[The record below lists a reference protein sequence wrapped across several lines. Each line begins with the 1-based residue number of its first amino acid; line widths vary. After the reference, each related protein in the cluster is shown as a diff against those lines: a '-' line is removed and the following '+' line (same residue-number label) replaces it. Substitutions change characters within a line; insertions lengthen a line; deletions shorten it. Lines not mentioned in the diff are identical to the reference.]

1 MIAATST
8 LDPGDE
14 PACQRVSGAP
24 VVRLQCVRVQL
35 VAANM
40 HTSIAQPV
48 ENGCPIAISLR
59 NTGNHKKSVPKKG
72 ARRITPCR
80 KEGTPLRGVAGMK
93 AAARG
98 SRPGRAR

>member
-1 MIAATST
+1 MITATST

-40 HTSIAQPV
+40 HSSIAQPV
-48 ENGCPIAISLR
+48 ENGCPDAISLEII
-59 NTGNHKKSVPKKG
+59 KVCSKKG
-72 ARRITPCR
+72 ARRSASWR
-80 KEGTPLRGVAGMK
+80 KEGAMTPE
-93 AAARG
+93 
-98 SRPGRAR
+98 SRA

>member
-48 ENGCPIAISLR
+48 ENGCPDASSLETQEIIKVCSKKR
-59 NTGNHKKSVPKKG
+59 RPSNHAMSQGRDLKG
-72 ARRITPCR
+72 RR
-80 KEGTPLRGVAGMK
+80 
-93 AAARG
+93 
-98 SRPGRAR
+98 

>member
-48 ENGCPIAISLR
+48 ENGCPDTISR
-59 NTGNHKKSVPKKG
+59 NTGNHKSLFQKKAPVESRHV
-72 ARRITPCR
+72 AR
-80 KEGTPLRGVAGMK
+80 K
-93 AAARG
+93 
-98 SRPGRAR
+98 GRR

>member
-40 HTSIAQPV
+40 HSSIAQPV
-48 ENGCPIAISLR
+48 ENGCPDAISLR
-59 NTGNHKKSVPKKG
+59 NTGNHKSLFQK
-72 ARRITPCR
+72 RRPSD
-80 KEGTPLRGVAGMK
+80 PH
-93 AAARG
+93 AAQGRDAAERRRRHEG
-98 SRPGRAR
+98 SRPW